1 MFGCRISNTT
11 EVLAEHQHP
20 EWPARG
26 ELPSELGNNQ
36 ARYERLGERRES
48 LVMQLNDAERRLAT
62 TSAGGFAGEA
72 DTPGAQLQH
81 LRAALTRELAVHT
94 DAHPNVVMLRESI
107 ALLEKEAGEAA
118 AGDSGGETLY
128 SLTLQDARAQVAQL
142 RGRIAQ
148 IDASLEDLDAR
159 IERTHHWSDEL
170 AAMEQ
175 KAAIYSDAYDQLLRK
190 VEGAER
196 AEDLYRAQQGAKVK
210 VLDPA
215 RPPLAAE
222 SRRAQIAIAGAIG
235 SVLMGLLAGF
245 FFEWRDPVIST
256 IEGFELAARVPV
268 FGTIPRIS

>member
-1 MFGCRISNTT
+1 
-11 EVLAEHQHP
+11 
-20 EWPARG
+20 
-26 ELPSELGNNQ
+26 
-36 ARYERLGERRES
+36 
-48 LVMQLNDAERRLAT
+48 
-62 TSAGGFAGEA
+62 
-72 DTPGAQLQH
+72 
-81 LRAALTRELAVHT
+81 
-94 DAHPNVVMLRESI
+94 
-107 ALLEKEAGEAA
+107 
-118 AGDSGGETLY
+118 
-128 SLTLQDARAQVAQL
+128 
-142 RGRIAQ
+142 
-148 IDASLEDLDAR
+148 
-159 IERTHHWSDEL
+159 
-170 AAMEQ
+170 MEQ